1 MTVLVASDLDRTLI
15 YSRAAAGLPPAELV
29 CVEERGGTALSFVTR
44 PAAAGFASLSTTAAV
59 IPVTTRSPDQFARV
73 RLPWAAPAHAVVANG
88 GILLVDGIPDERWA
102 RRIRRRLAGAAPLTA
117 AHEHLVSA
125 CAPSF
130 TRSVRTVV
138 DLFTYAVV
146 RREALP
152 PDLVPGLE
160 SWAASRGWRV
170 SLQGRKLYLI
180 PQALRKSEAV
190 AEIAAR
196 LGARTILAAGDALLD
211 ADLLLSADR
220 GIRPAH
226 GELHERG
233 WTAPTVEQTLA
244 SGARAGEEIVAW
256 FARLCAAEAPAQ
268 RLL

>member
-15 YSRAAAGLPPAELV
+15 YSRAAAGVPLSELV
-29 CVEERGGTALSFVTR
+29 CVEESDGVPRSFVTR
-44 PAAAGFASLSTTAAV
+44 PAAAGYARLVMAAAV
-59 IPVTTRSPDQFARV
+59 VPVTTRSPDQFARV
-73 RLPWAAPAHAVVANG
+73 RLPGPAPAHAVVANG
-88 GILLVDGIPDERWA
+88 GILLVDGVPDDRWA
-102 RRIRRRLAGAAPLTA
+102 RRVRRRLAGAASLATA
-117 AHEHLVSA
+117 HAHLVSA

-130 TRSVRTVV
+130 TRSVRTVA
-138 DLFTYAVV
+138 DLFTYALVH
-146 RREALP
+146 REALP
-152 PDLVPGLE
+152 SDLVPGLD

-170 SLQGRKLYLI
+170 SLQGRKLYLV

-211 ADLLLSADR
+211 ADLLVTADR
-220 GIRPAH
+220 AIRPAH

-233 WTAPTVEQTLA
+233 WTAPSVERTVA

-256 FARLCAAEAPAQ
+256 FARLCAAEMRAQ
-268 RLL
+268 RSL